1 MKEKSDSP
9 SVPYNFSRCFNDQCP
24 QASKC
29 LRYIAA
35 QNETA
40 DYLYISIVNPARYPA
55 DGNQCECFKTAV
67 KVHVAWGLKQLL
79 NRIPYEDAVSI
90 RIQMV
95 GHYGKRDI
103 IGSIVENGGLCLKTK
118 PTSNSYSVIK
128 G

>member
-40 DYLYISIVNPARYPA
+40 DYLYISIVSR
-55 DGNQCECFKTAV
+55 
-67 KVHVAWGLKQLL
+67 LL
-79 NRIPYEDAVSI
+79 SKFMWHGDLNSCLTEFPMKMRSVSEYKWSDT
-90 RIQMV
+90 ME
-95 GHYGKRDI
+95 KRDI

-118 PTSNSYSVIK
+118 PTSDNYSAIK